1 MPSIVQK
8 NTCKYSRQRESV
20 NENKNPF
27 KKLYEYDKYRSNRTI
42 LQPFKKTCKTYI
54 KLSKSRPPVIPPFK
68 KKCYTWSKTQKE
80 NQLKFYVITH
90 FFLIISATL
99 ASCFYHTSIVSDFVR
114 EITQFKK
121 ALIHYE
127 WRNFPIPRLDYSTLK
142 IVPVI

>member
-1 MPSIVQK
+1 MISTDQIGR
-8 NTCKYSRQRESV
+8 YY
-20 NENKNPF
+20 NP
-27 KKLYEYDKYRSNRTI
+27 L
-42 LQPFKKTCKTYI
+42 KKTCKTYI
-54 KLSKSRPPVIPPFK
+54 KLPCNSPFQKKILHLVQDLERKSTEVLCHHP
-68 KKCYTWSKTQKE
+68 
-80 NQLKFYVITH
+80 L